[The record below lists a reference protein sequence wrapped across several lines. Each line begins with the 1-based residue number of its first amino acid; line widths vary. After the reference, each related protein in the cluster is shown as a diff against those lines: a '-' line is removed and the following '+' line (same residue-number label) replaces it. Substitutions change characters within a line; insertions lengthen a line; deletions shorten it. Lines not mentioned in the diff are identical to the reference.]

1 MSVEDF
7 VKQLKLGTDP
17 KTIRALEKMKKAEEK
32 KKKSEELK
40 ALELLVNNV
49 FK

>member
-7 VKQLKLGTDP
+7 AKQLKWGTDP
-17 KTIRALEKMKKAEEK
+17 KTIKALEKMKKAEEK

-40 ALELLVNNV
+40 NLELLVNNV